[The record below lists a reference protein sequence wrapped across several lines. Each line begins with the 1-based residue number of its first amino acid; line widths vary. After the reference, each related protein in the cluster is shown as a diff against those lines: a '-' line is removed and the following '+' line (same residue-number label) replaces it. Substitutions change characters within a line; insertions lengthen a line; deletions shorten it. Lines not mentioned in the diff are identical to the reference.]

1 MKNFVGPEESFCLE
15 LNNNSFMW
23 ILVIVKNRVFLHQV
37 FYFVSFIVGFTRKSV
52 QKHIMIAAALSAI
65 ASHSGT
71 ITSVLYR
78 KNNYERSS
86 DVNKRIR

>member
-1 MKNFVGPEESFCLE
+1 VDTSYREKPGVSTSGFF
-15 LNNNSFMW
+15 
-23 ILVIVKNRVFLHQV
+23 ILFL
-37 FYFVSFIVGFTRKSV
+37 FIVGFTRNSV
-52 QKHIMIAAALSAI
+52 QKKHIMIAAALSAI

>member
-1 MKNFVGPEESFCLE
+1 VDSSYRE
-15 LNNNSFMW
+15 
-23 ILVIVKNRVFLHQV
+23 NRVFLHQV
-37 FYFVSFIVGFTRKSV
+37 LILFLFIVGFTRNSV
-52 QKHIMIAAALSAI
+52 QKKHIMIAAALSAI

>member
-1 MKNFVGPEESFCLE
+1 MDSSYRE
-15 LNNNSFMW
+15 
-23 ILVIVKNRVFLHQV
+23 NRVFLHQV
-37 FYFVSFIVGFTRKSV
+37 LILFLFIVGFTRNSV
-52 QKHIMIAAALSAI
+52 QKKHIMIAAALSAI